1 MSPRSSF
8 FAIVIAVVVLV
19 CQPWRWMSSTS
30 APPQA
35 TEQPA
40 PPVPEPSVPKTIPGP
55 KRPQV
60 DLNRSP
66 LADALNAENHSIK
79 DDLAVVQDL
88 CSHYR
93 TIFGANPTGTNAEI
107 TRTLSGR
114 NKRFYAPLPFDHA
127 AINLRGELT
136 DRWKTP
142 FFFHNLSAEFI
153 EIRSA
158 GPDRTF
164 WTPDDATLS
173 NAPPAS

>member
-8 FAIVIAVVVLV
+8 FGIAIAVLVLI
-19 CQPWRWMSSTS
+19 CQPWRWMSSAS
-30 APPQA
+30 APPA
-35 TEQPA
+35 PLEQTF
-40 PPVPEPSVPKTIPGP
+40 VPIPSEPKTVVASPP
-55 KRPQV
+55 RPRV
-60 DLNRSP
+60 DLKRSP
-66 LADALNAENHSIK
+66 LADALNADDQSIK
-79 DDLAVVQDL
+79 EDLTVLQDL

-93 TIFGANPTGTNAEI
+93 TVFGANPTGTNEEI

-114 NKRFYAPLPFDHA
+114 NKRFYAPLPHDHS
-127 AINLRGELT
+127 AINARGELI
-136 DRWKTP
+136 DRWETP